1 MNKILLFLTVFSLIY
16 LTSCDPR
23 MIYDKFEDTG
33 NGSWNWEEKKQFE
46 IDIQDTISSYNVY
59 VNIRHTK
66 DYPFNNLYVFLTLSG
81 PTGGV
86 IKDTLEF
93 QIAEASGKWTG
104 TGFGNVKLVRKK
116 YRGAVRFARKGNY
129 IFELEQGMR
138 QKEIPVTDVG
148 IRVEKYQ
155 KLK

>member
-1 MNKILLFLTVFSLIY
+1 MNKIPLFLSVCLLISLS
-16 LTSCDPR
+16 SCDPR
-23 MIYDKFEDTG
+23 MIYDEFENTG
-33 NGSWNWEEKKQFE
+33 NGNWNQDEKIQFE
-46 IDIQDTISSYNVY
+46 IDIQDTISTYNVF

-66 DYPFNNLYVFLTLSG
+66 DYPFSNLYVFLTLNG

-116 YRGAVRFARKGNY
+116 YREAVRFARKGNY

-138 QKEIPVTDVG
+138 KEEISVTDVG